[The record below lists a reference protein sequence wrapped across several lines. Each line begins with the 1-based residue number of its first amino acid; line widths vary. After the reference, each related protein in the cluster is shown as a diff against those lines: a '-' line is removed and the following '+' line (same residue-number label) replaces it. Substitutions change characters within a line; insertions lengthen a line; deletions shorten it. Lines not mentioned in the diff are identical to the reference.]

1 METPKRRP
9 SVKGKKKVGSADLA
23 PADQQPSVPEAVD
36 EPSFQAPGAQPLPG
50 ERPSR
55 FKRAK
60 RPQVKLAQEN
70 KEEAPADAVGIAD
83 SEDEPA
89 EKKSLG
95 SSLKRARRSSAS
107 AAQGGGR
114 KVGLIVAAVLAALV
128 LAAAL
133 FVWNA
138 YFRYDDTADIKGE
151 WLVSDG
157 SMVVV
162 IDDQSIKMPDAVYD
176 YSLDTGKKTITFTFA
191 ELSGGGS
198 YDFSD
203 GRKTLTVSEGQEN
216 VVVTTFYKMS
226 DKAQAKPR
234 KLSGEKAEQ
243 ALSKYG
249 PQEQVAVPADEASG
263 QGASDQGKGGKSK
276 TKSA

>member
-9 SVKGKKKVGSADLA
+9 SIKGKKKVGSADLA
-23 PADQQPSVPEAVD
+23 PTEQQPGAPEAVD
-36 EPSFQAPGAQPLPG
+36 EPSFQAPGAQPLPE

-60 RPQVKLAQEN
+60 RPQAKLVQEAA
-70 KEEAPADAVGIAD
+70 EEAPADAVGIEG

-89 EKKSLG
+89 EKKGLG
-95 SSLKRARRSSAS
+95 SSLKKARRSSAS
-107 AAQGGGR
+107 ADQGRGR
-114 KVGLIVAAVLAALV
+114 KAGLVVAAVLAVLV
-128 LAAAL
+128 AAAAL
-133 FVWNA
+133 FVWNT

-157 SMVVV
+157 SMVMV

-216 VVVTTFYKMS
+216 VVETTFYKMS
-226 DKAQAKPR
+226 DKVQAKPR

-249 PQEQVAVPADEASG
+249 PQEQVAVPAADASSQDASG
-263 QGASDQGKGGKSK
+263 QGKSK
-276 TKSA
+276 AKAS